1 MKRLNPKTN
10 KPFQRGDIRE
20 DGWMFYGYEKKKVK
34 LNGYHPE
41 RWADPVYFTVE
52 KAFQSARRRAK
63 EKNLPFNL
71 DVEYL
76 KSIYTKDC
84 PVFKQPLTWGGQGK
98 GKNNFS
104 PSLDR
109 IIPSI
114 GYVKGNVA
122 FISDKANRIKCEFEA
137 KDLYAVADWAHEVS
151 KKVKENVKTFSATSV
166 PTKPRRAGKN
176 NSQLSLVFTAGP
188 GQNGN
193 DIDDYRGAVQ
203 GENAYRSAKEG
214 SGVSVGYRGQEMGAF
229 DVFDYIESSGAFETA
244 PRGFK
249 EQFERL
255 RSQFREPSL
264 AAGTASQI
272 RQFGD

>member
-122 FISDKANRIKCEFEA
+122 FISDKANRIKSEFEA

-151 KKVKENVKTFSATSV
+151 KKVKENVRTFSATSV
-166 PTKPRRAGKN
+166 PTKSRQSGKN
-176 NSQLSLVFTAGP
+176 NSQLSLVLAAGARE
-188 GQNGN
+188 NSDDLN
-193 DIDDYRGAVQ
+193 DYRGATQ
-203 GENAYRSAKEG
+203 GENSYRSAKEG
-214 SGVSVGYRGQEMGAF
+214 SGVSMGHGGAEVGTLKALKSLQNFGIALTAATSPESTRGHFLSELRERGLVDGA
-229 DVFDYIESSGAFETA
+229 
-244 PRGFK
+244 
-249 EQFERL
+249 
-255 RSQFREPSL
+255 EPELPKS
-264 AAGTASQI
+264 
-272 RQFGD
+272 RN